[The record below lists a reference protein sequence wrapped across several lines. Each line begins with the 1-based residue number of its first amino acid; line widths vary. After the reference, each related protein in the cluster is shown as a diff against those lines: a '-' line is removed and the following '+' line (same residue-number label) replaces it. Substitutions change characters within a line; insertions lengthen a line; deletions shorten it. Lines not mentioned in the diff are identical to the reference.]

1 MSYSKAL
8 KSYQHTNLESSINEA
23 TPHKLVALLLNGA
36 IEKII
41 ISRQL
46 MEQNQIELK
55 GLNISHAISIIDG
68 LQASLNKE
76 KGGNIAENLFNLY
89 DYAIKKLMEANLKND
104 PNLIDEVI
112 NLLNTVKSAWDDI
125 SDEK

>member
-8 KSYQHTNLESSINEA
+8 KNYQNNNLESAVNEA

-36 IEKII
+36 IEKI
-41 ISRQL
+41 SLSHQL

-55 GLNISHAISIIDG
+55 GINISHAISIIDG

-76 KGGNIAENLFNLY
+76 KGGEIAENLFNLY
-89 DYAIKKLMEANLKND
+89 DYSIRKLVEANLKND
-104 PNLIDEVI
+104 PNILEEVI
-112 NLLNTVKSAWDDI
+112 KLLSTVKSGWDDI
-125 SDEK
+125 ANV

>member
-8 KSYQHTNLESSINEA
+8 KNYQHTNLESAVNEA
-23 TPHKLVALLLNGA
+23 SPHKLVELLLRGA
-36 IEKII
+36 IEKINL
-41 ISRQL
+41 SKQL
-46 MEQNQIELK
+46 MDQSQLELK
-55 GLNISHAISIIDG
+55 GINISHAISIIDS

-76 KGGNIAENLFNLY
+76 KGGEIAEKLFDLY
-89 DYAIKKLMEANLKND
+89 DYSIRKLIEANLKND
-104 PNLIDEVI
+104 QNILDEIV